1 MKDSAMWILVIIV
14 VLAVLAQAWRALR
27 ALSRQLPDR
36 PEHLVLF

>member
-1 MKDSAMWILVIIV
+1 MWILVIIV
-14 VLAVLAQAWRALR
+14 VSRCWRRPALR

>member
-1 MKDSAMWILVIIV
+1 MWILVIIV
-14 VLAVLAQAWRALR
+14 VLAVLTQAPALR

>member
-1 MKDSAMWILVIIV
+1 MWILVVIV

-36 PEHLVLF
+36 SEHLVLF